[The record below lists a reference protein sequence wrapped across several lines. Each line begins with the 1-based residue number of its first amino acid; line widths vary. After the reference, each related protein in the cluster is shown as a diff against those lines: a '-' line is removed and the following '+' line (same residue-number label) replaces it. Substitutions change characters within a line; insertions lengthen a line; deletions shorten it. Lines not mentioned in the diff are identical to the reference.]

1 MSATVI
7 IRPNRRAVGEAQT
20 GLSTVEKPHVSAVP
34 LGLDGCSGLGY
45 VFALLLFVIGSDL
58 YVVAPLLPGIQ
69 NTLHCTVSQAG
80 LVVTAFT
87 AGYAL
92 ASPLIGGLAD
102 RLGRLVVLYAGTATF
117 IIFEAISAWAPS
129 YPILIVGRA
138 MTGIAAAAITPTA
151 YTIIGDTIAY
161 QARGRVMSIASVRF
175 SVSTIAGVPL
185 GLWLSNYWSWRGVLW
200 ALTAATVVAASTLL
214 IPLRVVNLQEW
225 EPRAGSSSVGARL
238 REALNDVRGLAPTWP
253 VTVVSFLAFAVIGLV
268 YTYLV
273 VDLRHR
279 FGWSNGSV
287 IGLLFLYGLANVAG
301 DLALGRLGDRSGKE
315 RAVRVGQMAEL
326 AALIVLALA
335 LWQDARIM
343 LVAALCVFAFGQAYI
358 PNLKALASAVAPE
371 LRGRSLAWNNAA
383 MYGGMMVGSW
393 GASVG
398 YQTFGLRG
406 LALAGSVVLA
416 LAWLAAGAIS
426 EAGAE
431 DA

>member
-1 MSATVI
+1 MSARVAI
-7 IRPNRRAVGEAQT
+7 
-20 GLSTVEKPHVSAVP
+20 
-34 LGLDGCSGLGY
+34 
-45 VFALLLFVIGSDL
+45 VFGGSRG
-58 YVVAPLLPGIQ
+58 P
-69 NTLHCTVSQAG
+69 
-80 LVVTAFT
+80 
-87 AGYAL
+87 
-92 ASPLIGGLAD
+92 
-102 RLGRLVVLYAGTATF
+102 VVLYAGTSIF

-138 MTGIAAAAITPTA
+138 MTGIAAAAITPTV
-151 YTIIGDTIAY
+151 YTIIADTIAY
-161 QARGRVMSIASVRF
+161 RARGRVMSIASVGF
-175 SVSTIAGVPL
+175 SVSTITGVPL

-214 IPLRVVNLQEW
+214 IPLRVVDLQEW
-225 EPRAGSSSVGARL
+225 KPRAASSSVGARL

-253 VTVVSFLAFAVIGLV
+253 VTVVSFLAFAGIGLV
-268 YTYLV
+268 YTYLA

-287 IGLLFLYGLANVAG
+287 IGLFFLYGLASVAG
-301 DLALGRLGDRSGKE
+301 NLAWGRLGDRSGKE
-315 RAVRVGQMAEL
+315 RAVRVGQITEL

-335 LWQDARIM
+335 LWQDARVM

-371 LRGRSLAWNNAA
+371 LRGRSLAWNNAT

-398 YQTFGLRG
+398 YPTFGLRG
-406 LALAGSVVLA
+406 LALAGSIVLA

>member
-1 MSATVI
+1 
-7 IRPNRRAVGEAQT
+7 
-20 GLSTVEKPHVSAVP
+20 VP
-34 LGLDGCSGLGY
+34 LGRNGGNGLGY

-58 YVVAPLLPGIQ
+58 YVVAPLLSGIQ
-69 NTLHCTVSQAG
+69 DTLHCTVSQAG

-87 AGYAL
+87 AGYTL

-102 RLGRLVVLYAGTATF
+102 RLGRPIVLYAGTSIF

-138 MTGIAAAAITPTA
+138 MTGIAAAAITPTV

-161 QARGRVMSIASVRF
+161 QARGRVMLIASVGF

-225 EPRAGSSSVGARL
+225 KPRAGSSSVGARL
-238 REALNDVRGLAPTWP
+238 REALNDVRGLAPSWP

-301 DLALGRLGDRSGKE
+301 NLALGRLGDRSGKE
-315 RAVRVGQMAEL
+315 RAVRVGQITEL

-406 LALAGSVVLA
+406 LAVAGSIVLA

-426 EAGAE
+426 EADAE